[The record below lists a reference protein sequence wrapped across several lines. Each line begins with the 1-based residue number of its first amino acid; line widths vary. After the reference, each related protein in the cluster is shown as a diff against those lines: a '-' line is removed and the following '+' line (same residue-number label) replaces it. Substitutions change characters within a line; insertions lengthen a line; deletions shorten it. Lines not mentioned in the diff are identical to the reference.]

1 MNSGWR
7 PEDEENLPE
16 GWTWARSC
24 QECHGAMSIVDVRYG
39 DIFCCDTC
47 EAEYDSVYDREDDD
61 E

>member
-1 MNSGWR
+1 
-7 PEDEENLPE
+7 
-16 GWTWARSC
+16 
-24 QECHGAMSIVDVRYG
+24 MSIVDVRYG